1 MRTIY
6 KYNVPGSIKG
16 PIVRFLQ
23 PHMQNGEMKIWAE
36 LDDRLEEK
44 EYYVLDAGTGWLV
57 EPEDEL
63 YEFMEHGMYCGTVMD
78 GCWVWHVYVI
88 ETHRLKNLESSQ
100 FFSVVRN

>member
-6 KYNVPGSIKG
+6 KYNVPGTIKG

-44 EYYVLDAGTGWLV
+44 EYYVLYAGTGWIV
-57 EPEDEL
+57 EL
-63 YEFMEHGMYCGTVMD
+63 HEFMEHGMYCGTVMD
-78 GCWVWHVYVI
+78 GPWVWHVYVI
-88 ETHRLKNLESSQ
+88 ETNRLKDLGSS
-100 FFSVVRN
+100 